1 MKSSESII
9 KNVVIAMQISGIHQL
24 TEGGM
29 YWALFKQGMDTDAA
43 TGAVKYAIDA
53 NILKRTGHVL
63 ALSHGKEDSDRAQSV
78 CNS

>member
-1 MKSSESII
+1 MQSNESIVKKI
-9 KNVVIAMQISGIHQL
+9 VIAMQISGIHQL

-43 TGAVKYAIDA
+43 TSAVKHAIDQK
-53 NILKRTGHVL
+53 ILERNGHVL
-63 ALSHGKEDSDRAQSV
+63 TLNHGEKNSFRQRAV